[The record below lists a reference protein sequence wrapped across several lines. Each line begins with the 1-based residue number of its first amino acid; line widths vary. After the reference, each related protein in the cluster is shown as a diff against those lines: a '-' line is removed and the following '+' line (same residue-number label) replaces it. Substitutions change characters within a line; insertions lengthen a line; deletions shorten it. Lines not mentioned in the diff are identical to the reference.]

1 METSEKRLDITGVE
15 HLDSAIRNLTNLPN
29 IAEEVIETV
38 LEHGSITKREI
49 LETWDLCDVI
59 YPALQEQVLTLNSSL
74 QKGPKRSGGF
84 VVKKQKTPPRQDS
97 TGDIVFLRE
106 GWEKDTAER
115 LSQLISYSDLENF
128 LGGLQQTLRQVRKAE
143 TNEDRRGTKPEFAA
157 ALVLRYGI
165 DLLSHKEIRQAVAK
179 TCKTTFPGKWHPGKT
194 SAIEFVKKT
203 GFPSE
208 LAGIPVNDRP
218 PDYEYLEGK
227 ITLGELRPFQQ
238 EVKKKLR
245 HTLDD
250 CSRGIVTLPTGAGKT
265 RVAVDCIR
273 DWLKDKYG
281 LLANPTKRA
290 AVLWL
295 AHTEEL
301 CEQAYSCFKDVWDTS
316 ANVCPLLL
324 VRFWGRYTNEMT
336 NHRDTLKQITNKP
349 SVLVS
354 TPQRI
359 VNLLKEEGAVV
370 KDLKASLSL
379 LVIDEAHRAA
389 ALSYKKIINAL
400 ASVTDQVATVG
411 LTATPLREEY
421 IKDDPYGGTKELS
434 EIFRRNLIEPKET
447 LGDNPRQKLQEM
459 RILASPAFET
469 IYTST
474 VINVPNVPDN
484 NSFSD
489 EDALK
494 IDRILAR
501 KVDKSTR
508 RLIVLDHILSI
519 AQDSNNSIL
528 YFGPSVRDAECMTYL
543 LRRHHIPA
551 EVVHGGTRHATR
563 RHIINEF
570 KAKNISVLCNCEVL
584 TTGFDAP
591 VVTHLVIARPTVS
604 AVLYEQMIGRGLR
617 GPEFG
622 GTEECIILNCE
633 DNIRGDRFR
642 LGYDEFIRKVW
653 EMQELIEFKD
663 SNYSLC

>member
-1 METSEKRLDITGVE
+1 METFEKRLNITGVE
-15 HLDSAIRNLTNLPN
+15 HLDSAIQNPTNLPN
-29 IAEEVIETV
+29 IAVEVIETV
-38 LEHGSITKREI
+38 LERGSLTKREI
-49 LETWDLCDVI
+49 LEAWDLCDVI

-74 QKGPKRSGGF
+74 GKGPKRSGGF
-84 VVKKQKTPPRQDS
+84 IVKKQKASPRQDA
-97 TGDIVFLRE
+97 TDDIVFLRE
-106 GWEKDTAER
+106 GWEKETAER

-143 TNEDRRGTKPEFAA
+143 TNEDRRGTKHEFAA

-165 DLLSHKEIRQAVAK
+165 DLFAQKEIRQAVAK
-179 TCKTTFPGKWHPGKT
+179 ICKTTFPKKWYPGKT
-194 SAIEFVKKT
+194 SAIEFVQKT

-208 LAGIPVNDRP
+208 LAGIPVIDRK

-227 ITLGELRPFQQ
+227 ITLGNLRPFQQ
-238 EVKKKLR
+238 EVKEKLR
-245 HTLDD
+245 KTLDY

-273 DWLKDKYG
+273 DWLTDKYG
-281 LLANPTKRA
+281 ILNSPTKRA

-316 ANVCPLLL
+316 TNVCPLLL
-324 VRFWGRYTNEMT
+324 VRFWGCYTTEMT

-359 VNLLKEEGAVV
+359 INLLKEEGAIV

-389 ALSYKKIINAL
+389 ALSYKKIISAL
-400 ASVTDQVATVG
+400 ASATDQVATVG
-411 LTATPLREEY
+411 LTATPLRKEY
-421 IKDDPYGGTKELS
+421 IEDDPYGGTIELR
-434 EIFRRNLIEPKET
+434 EIFSGNLIEPVKT
-447 LGDNPRQKLQEM
+447 LGNDPRQKLQEM
-459 RILASPAFET
+459 RILASPVFKT

-474 VINVPNVPDN
+474 VINIPNVPDDD
-484 NSFSD
+484 SFSD

-494 IDRILAR
+494 IDRILAL

-508 RLIVLDHILSI
+508 RLAVLDHILPI
-519 AQDSNNSIL
+519 AKDSNNSIL

-543 LRRHHIPA
+543 LRRHRIPA

-633 DNIRGDRFR
+633 DNIRGDHFR
-642 LGYDEFIRKVW
+642 LGYVEFIRKIW
-653 EMQELIEFKD
+653 KMQGLIESKE
-663 SNYSLC
+663 SSYC

>member
-1 METSEKRLDITGVE
+1 MGISERRFDITSLGS
-15 HLDSAIRNLTNLPN
+15 LDSAIQNLTNLPN
-29 IAEEVIETV
+29 IAKEVVETV
-38 LEHGSITKREI
+38 LEHGSLTKREI
-49 LETWDLCDVI
+49 LEVWDLCDVV

-84 VVKKQKTPPRQDS
+84 IVKKQRVS
-97 TGDIVFLRE
+97 AREEVNGDTVFLRV

-115 LSQLISYSDLENF
+115 LSQLISYSDLESF

-143 TNEDRRGTKPEFAA
+143 TNEDRRGTKYEFAS

-165 DLLSHKEIRQAVAK
+165 DLFGQKEIRQAVAK
-179 TCKTTFPGKWHPGKT
+179 ACKTTFPGKWHPGKS
-194 SAIEFVKKT
+194 SAIEFVQKT
-203 GFPSE
+203 GFSPE
-208 LAGIPVNDRP
+208 LAGIPVTDRP

-227 ITLGELRPFQQ
+227 ITLGELKPFQQ
-238 EVKKKLR
+238 EVKAKLR
-245 HTLDD
+245 QTLDD
-250 CSRGIVTLPTGAGKT
+250 CSRGIITLPTGAGKT

-273 DWLKDKYG
+273 DWLTDKYG

-316 ANVCPLLL
+316 TNVCPLLL

-336 NHRDTLKQITNKP
+336 NHRDTLKQITTKP

-400 ASVTDQVATVG
+400 ANPTEQVATVG
-411 LTATPLREEY
+411 LTATPLRKEY
-421 IKDDPYGGTKELS
+421 IPEDPYGGTKELR
-434 EIFRRNLIEPKET
+434 EIFSGNLIEPEST
-447 LGDNPRQKLQEM
+447 LGGDPRKRLQEM
-459 RILASPAFET
+459 RILASPVFET

-494 IDRILAR
+494 IDRILAL

-508 RLIVLDHILSI
+508 RLIVLDHILPI

-543 LRRHHIPA
+543 LRRHHVPA

-633 DNIRGDRFR
+633 DNIKGDHFR
-642 LGYDEFIRKVW
+642 LGYIEFIRKLW
-653 EMQELIEFKD
+653 KSQDLIESKD